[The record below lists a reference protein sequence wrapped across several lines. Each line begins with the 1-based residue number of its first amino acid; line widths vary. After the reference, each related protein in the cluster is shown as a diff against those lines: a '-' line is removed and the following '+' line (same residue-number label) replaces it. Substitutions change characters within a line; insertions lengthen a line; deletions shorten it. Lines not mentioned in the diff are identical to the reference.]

1 MKEKAYAKPVMA
13 FIAAVLIGVAFTGSP
28 PKPISFVHETCYDG
42 IDNDMDGVYGGA
54 FPLILADQKD
64 GECIW
69 MPHKEYGAGEH
80 DGDGTSDPAGGYPA
94 VDAYVVAWLNGY
106 SPETPTHFEMVKSLI
121 IQTSGAFSCA
131 SGEGQDLQDS
141 LTAYKNGYGLPNE
154 MTGALEHQAE
164 CGVSY

>member
-28 PKPISFVHETCYDG
+28 PSPLTFVHDTCHDG
-42 IDNDMDGVYGGA
+42 IDNDVDGVYGGS
-54 FPLILADQKD
+54 FPLVIADSFD

-69 MPHKEYGAGEH
+69 MPLESISLGEY
-80 DGDGTSDPAGGYPA
+80 DGQGLNDPYGGLPE
-94 VDAYVVAWLNGY
+94 VDAYVLQWQNVW
-106 SPETPTHFEMVKSLI
+106 SEETPTHFEMVKALYAFDGRGPC
-121 IQTSGAFSCA
+121 QT
-131 SGEGQDLQDS
+131 DLQDS
-141 LTAYKNGYGLPNE
+141 LDAYKNGYGLPNS

>member
-1 MKEKAYAKPVMA
+1 MRGNQKV
-13 FIAAVLIGVAFTGSP
+13 IAAFLTLLLLAIGLTGS
-28 PKPISFVHETCYDG
+28 KPGPLSFVHETCYDG
-42 IDNDMDGVYGGA
+42 IDNDMDGTYGGS
-54 FPLILADQKD
+54 FPLVLADQKD

-80 DGDGTSDPAGGYPA
+80 DGDGLNDPAGGYPS
-94 VDAYVVAWLNGY
+94 VDAYVVAWLNGW
-106 SPETPTHFEMVKSLI
+106 SEEVPTHFEMVKALLI
-121 IQTSGAFSCA
+121 ETSGAFSC
-131 SGEGQDLQDS
+131 SGPQALDLQDS